1 MSTFGRNIY
10 NDKITLKEADEYQS
24 CLFVEIIN
32 FKSKINM
39 KNLEKFLQKN
49 ILKNL
54 YALFDGRERVLNVF
68 ERKIFLTQLRET
80 RSLTIQVFKIL
91 SYKQMFQ
98 RISTVLAQIKADN
111 TSENL
116 LNEIR
121 QIIYFL

>member
-1 MSTFGRNIY
+1 MVEGKNLVYRANEYSYSLKFFYTISTFGRNIY

-68 ERKIFLTQLRET
+68 ERKIFLT
-80 RSLTIQVFKIL
+80 
-91 SYKQMFQ
+91 
-98 RISTVLAQIKADN
+98 
-111 TSENL
+111 
-116 LNEIR
+116 
-121 QIIYFL
+121 